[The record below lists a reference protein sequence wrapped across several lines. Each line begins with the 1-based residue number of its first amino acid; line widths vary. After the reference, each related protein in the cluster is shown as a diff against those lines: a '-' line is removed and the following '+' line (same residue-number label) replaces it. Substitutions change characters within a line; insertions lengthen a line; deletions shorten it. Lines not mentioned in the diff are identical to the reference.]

1 MRQAIGLLI
10 AGASIVTAPAIA
22 EPMGQTCAD
31 GICQIHYT
39 PAQLLAEASML
50 VEARRFDE
58 AKPMVA
64 ALGQAPGLAMESHFL
79 AGYIAVETGDL
90 DTAITQFRA
99 SLAADPKQTRVRLEL
114 ARALMMK
121 HKDGSAAYHFR
132 LAAQDQALTPE
143 IRATIQSQQ
152 GLLRD
157 RRPWRITT
165 EFGLAPDSNITN
177 GTRAETID
185 LIVGNQALPLT
196 LDESARQRSGLGQTA
211 RFSAGYRFN
220 VGERG
225 ALLIDGDAQ
234 GVNYEGTAADD
245 YTVQLAAGPEF
256 RPSEGTA
263 ISLQG
268 LGLRR
273 WYGGMTAVTQFGA
286 RLAAERTLDSSQRI
300 GLTLDARRSD
310 SAFQDS
316 YSGWNLALY
325 ATYERVIARSLIA
338 SASLFARTDTLNE
351 KAYSSNEF
359 GLSAGIGGELA
370 HGINAGVTGT
380 ASRAVFGAPLLSLST
395 EPRADWRISGRIY
408 AGLRSIRFM
417 GFSPSVSYTY
427 TLNASSLAL
436 YESNRSRFAF
446 NVARYF

>member
-1 MRQAIGLLI
+1 MSKIAILALV
-10 AGASIVTAPAIA
+10 AALPAIA
-22 EPMGQTCAD
+22 SAEPLGTTCAN
-31 GICQIHYT
+31 GVCETRFT
-39 PAQLLAEASML
+39 PAQLLAQASML
-50 VEARRFDE
+50 VQARRFDE
-58 AKPMVA
+58 AKPLVT
-64 ALGQAPGLAMESHFL
+64 ALGQAPGLAMETHFL

-90 DTAITQFRA
+90 DTAIAQFRA
-99 SLAADPKQTRVRLEL
+99 SLDVDPKQTRVRLEL

-132 LAAQDQALTPE
+132 LAAQDPALTPE
-143 IRATIQSQQ
+143 IRATIQGQQ

-165 EFGLAPDSNITN
+165 EFGLAPDTNITN

-211 RFSAGYRFN
+211 RLSAGYRFN
-220 VGERG
+220 IGERG

-234 GVNYEGTAADD
+234 GVNYSGITADD

-256 RPSEGTA
+256 RPNERLS

-273 WYGGMTAVTQFGA
+273 WYGGMTAVTQFGG

-300 GLTLDARRSD
+300 GLTFDLRRSD

-316 YSGWNLALY
+316 YSGWNLSAY
-325 ATYERVIARSLIA
+325 ATYERVVARSLIA
-338 SASLFARTDTLNE
+338 SASLFARKDMLNE
-351 KAYSSNEF
+351 DAYSSNEF

-380 ASRAVFGAPLLSLST
+380 VSRALFGAPLLALST
-395 EPRADWRISGRIY
+395 EPRADFRLSGRIY
-408 AGLRSIRFM
+408 AGLRSVRLM
-417 GFSPSVSYTY
+417 GFSPSVSYIY
-427 TLNASSLAL
+427 TLNASSLTL
-436 YESNRSRFAF
+436 YESNRSRFMF

>member
-1 MRQAIGLLI
+1 MSKTVALI
-10 AGASIVTAPAIA
+10 LAVSLPAMASADPLGT
-22 EPMGQTCAD
+22 TCAN
-31 GICQIHYT
+31 GVCETRFT
-39 PAQLLAEASML
+39 PAQLLAQASML
-50 VEARRFDE
+50 VQAGRFDE
-58 AKPMVA
+58 AKPLVT

-79 AGYIAVETGDL
+79 AGMIAVETGEV
-90 DTAITQFRA
+90 DTAIDQFRA

-114 ARALMMK
+114 ARALMMR

-165 EFGLAPDSNITN
+165 EFGLAPDTNITN

-211 RFSAGYRFN
+211 RFSAGYRFK

-234 GVNYEGTAADD
+234 GVNYEGIAADD

-256 RPSEGTA
+256 RPSEGLSL
-263 ISLQG
+263 SLQG

-273 WYGGMTAVTQFGA
+273 WFGGMTAVTQYGA
-286 RLAAERTLDSSQRI
+286 RLSAERTLDPSQRI
-300 GLTLDARRSD
+300 GLTIDARRSE
-310 SAFQDS
+310 SAFQDA
-316 YSGWNLALY
+316 YTGWNVAAY

-338 SASLFARTDTLNE
+338 SASLFARTDQLGE

-359 GLSAGIGGELA
+359 GLSAGIGGELS
-370 HGINAGVTGT
+370 HGINAGITAT
-380 ASRAVFGAPLLSLST
+380 ASRAVFGAPLLALST
-395 EPRADWRISGRIY
+395 EPRGDWRLSGRIY
-408 AGLRSIRFM
+408 AGLRSLRLM
-417 GFSPSVSYTY
+417 GFSPSVSYLY
-427 TLNASSLAL
+427 TLNASSLTL
-436 YESNRSRFAF
+436 YESSRSRFMF

>member
-1 MRQAIGLLI
+1 MSKIAILAL
-10 AGASIVTAPAIA
+10 AASLPAIA
-22 EPMGQTCAD
+22 NAEPLGTSCAN
-31 GICQIHYT
+31 GVCETRFT
-39 PAQLLAEASML
+39 PAQLLAQASML
-50 VEARRFDE
+50 VQARRFDE
-58 AKPMVA
+58 AKPLVT
-64 ALGQAPGLAMESHFL
+64 ALGQAPGLAMETHFL

-90 DTAITQFRA
+90 DTAIAQFRA
-99 SLAADPKQTRVRLEL
+99 SLDADPKQTRVRLEL
-114 ARALMMK
+114 ARALMLK

-185 LIVGNQALPLT
+185 LIVGNQAIPLT
-196 LDESARQRSGLGQTA
+196 LNENARERSGLGQTA
-211 RFSAGYRFN
+211 RLSAGYRFK

-234 GVNYEGTAADD
+234 GVNYEGTEADD
-245 YTVQLAAGPEF
+245 YTAQIAIGPEF
-256 RPSEGTA
+256 RPNEDFS

-286 RLAAERTLDSSQRI
+286 RLSAERTLDPSQRI
-300 GLTLDARRSD
+300 GLTIDARRSD

-316 YSGWNLALY
+316 YTGWNISAY

-338 SASLFARTDTLNE
+338 SASLFARTDQLNE

-370 HGINAGVTGT
+370 HGINAGVVGT
-380 ASRAVFGAPLLSLST
+380 ASRAIFGAPLLSLST
-395 EPRADWRISGRIY
+395 EPRGDWRLSGRIY
-408 AGLRSIRFM
+408 AGLRSIRLM

-436 YESNRSRFAF
+436 YESSRSRLMF

>member
-1 MRQAIGLLI
+1 MNK
-10 AGASIVTAPAIA
+10 TAVAALVLALPAFAQA
-22 EPMGQTCAD
+22 EPLGSVCLN
-31 GICQIHYT
+31 GVCEIRYT
-39 PAQLLAEASML
+39 VDQMLAKASML
-50 VEARRFDE
+50 VQARRFDE
-58 AKPMVA
+58 AKPIVA

-79 AGYIAVETGDL
+79 AGYIAIESGEV
-90 DTAITQFRA
+90 DTAIAEFRA
-99 SLAADPKQTRVRLEL
+99 SLAVDPKQTRVRLEL

-121 HKDGSAAYHFR
+121 GKDGSAAYHFR
-132 LAAQDQALTPE
+132 LAAQDNALSPE

-165 EFGLAPDSNITN
+165 EFGFAPDSNITN

-185 LIVGNQALPLT
+185 LIVGNQALPMT
-196 LDESARQRSGLGQTA
+196 LDESARQRSGIGQTG
-211 RFSAGYRFN
+211 RFSAGYRFK

-234 GVNYEGTAADD
+234 GVNYEGITADD

-256 RPSEGTA
+256 RPSEGTS

-268 LGLRR
+268 LGLHR
-273 WYGGMTAVTQFGA
+273 WYGGQDAVTQYGA
-286 RLAAERTLDSSQRI
+286 RLSAERTLDPSQRV
-300 GLTLDARRSD
+300 GLTFEARRSD

-316 YSGWNLALY
+316 YSGWNLSAY

-338 SASLFARTDTLNE
+338 SASLFARTDSLNE

-370 HGINAGVTGT
+370 HGVNAGITAT
-380 ASRAVFGAPLLSLST
+380 ASHAAFGAPLLSLSND
-395 EPRADWRISGRIY
+395 PRSDWRLSGRIY
-408 AGLRSIRFM
+408 AGLRSLRFM

-427 TLNASSLAL
+427 TLNASSLTL
-436 YESNRSRFAF
+436 YDARRSRFAF